1 MKNQA
6 RSEYTIKNT
15 SKALQVLHK
24 HANLNNP
31 EQVKQYIAQ
40 LNASTS
46 YKRNLCIAYN
56 KYCKFYQIKWE
67 MPHYKPQSRMIKIP
81 TKEKL
86 EMLIAHAH
94 KPTSTKL
101 MISLECGLRPVEVC
115 NLKVKD
121 VDLQQR
127 IIYPTTAKHGT
138 PRALKI
144 SYNLQKV
151 LQEHIIKHNLNP
163 NDKLFKGD
171 AENYGK
177 YYRKARN
184 SLAKKLQ
191 DPTIQTIRLYDFR
204 HYFATMTYHK
214 TRDILFTKQQMGHS
228 QIKTTLIYTQLL
240 NLDDDEWTCKTANTI
255 EQATQLVEAGFEYIT
270 EIDGTKLFRKRK
282 LATPFFYK
290 QSS

>member
-1 MKNQA
+1 MKNDN

-15 SKALQVLHK
+15 SKALDVLSK
-24 HANLNNP
+24 HTNLNEP
-31 EQVKQYIAQ
+31 EQVKQFIAN
-40 LNASTS
+40 LNASNG
-46 YKRNLCIAYN
+46 YKRNLSIAYN
-56 KYCKFYQIKWE
+56 KYVKFYNLQWN
-67 MPHYKPQSRMIKIP
+67 MPHYKPQSKLIKIP

-86 EMLIAHAH
+86 EMLIAHAR

-101 MISLECGLRPVEVC
+101 MISMETGLRPVELC

-121 VDLQQR
+121 VDLEQR
-127 IIYPTTAKHGT
+127 IIYPTTAKNGT
-138 PRALKI
+138 ARALKI
-144 SYNLQKV
+144 SNNLQKA

-171 AENYGK
+171 SENYGK
-177 YYRKARN
+177 YFRNARN

-214 TRDILFTKQQMGHS
+214 TRDLLFTKQQMGHS

-240 NLDDDEWTCKTANTI
+240 NLNDDEWTCKVAHNST
-255 EQATQLVEAGFEYIT
+255 EDTQLIEAGFEYVT
-270 EIDGTKLFRKRK
+270 ERDGLKFYRKRK
-282 LATPFFYK
+282 YISMFLFF
-290 QSS
+290 